1 MGELFEIPVTVHPS
15 RIFPR
20 RLFAREDR
28 TSHGSGARGLAVR
41 LVTLERT
48 AGFERGSLAFSGG
61 RGDDTSANKDKTND
75 TSQPSVIS
83 LYFIVRGAT

>member
-1 MGELFEIPVTVHPS
+1 
-15 RIFPR
+15 
-20 RLFAREDR
+20 
-28 TSHGSGARGLAVR
+28 
-41 LVTLERT
+41 